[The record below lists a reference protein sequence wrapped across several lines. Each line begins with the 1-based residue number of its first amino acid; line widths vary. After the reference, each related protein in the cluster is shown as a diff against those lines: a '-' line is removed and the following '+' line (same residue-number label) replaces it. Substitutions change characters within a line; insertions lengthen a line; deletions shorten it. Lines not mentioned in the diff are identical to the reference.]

1 MAWRWSV
8 ADRSEIT
15 PVDNPYR
22 HDHDPLNADFH
33 GGMCSACEWELDDRN
48 AWCDHLAAR
57 ESALLLA
64 VPRPFRMFVH
74 RRAERIQRK
83 LEAQ

>member
-1 MAWRWSV
+1 M
-8 ADRSEIT
+8 IF
-15 PVDNPYR
+15 
-22 HDHDPLNADFH
+22 HDDQGDQAGRNENA
-33 GGMCSACEWELDDRN
+33 ALQAQIDDRN

-64 VPRPFRMFVH
+64 VPRPFRTFVH